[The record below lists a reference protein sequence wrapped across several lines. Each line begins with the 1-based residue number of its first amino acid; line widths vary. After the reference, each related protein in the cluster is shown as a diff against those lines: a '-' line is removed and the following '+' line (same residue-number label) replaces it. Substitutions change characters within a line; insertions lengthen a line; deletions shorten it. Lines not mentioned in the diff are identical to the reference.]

1 MNRQLVKISNAV
13 TGLGTSATL
22 LVGKAYAFNIGDYN
36 PLNVDTAEELA
47 IMVIQYCLGI
57 AGLVAVVYLIMGGF
71 SYITAAGNEEQTK
84 KATKTLL
91 NAVIGL
97 VIIFAAFAIV
107 NTIQNN
113 VLQVNE
119 GGGTINAN

>member
-1 MNRQLVKISNAV
+1 MNRQLMKISNAV
-13 TGLGTSATL
+13 AGLGTSAAL
-22 LVGKAYAFNIGDYN
+22 LVGKAYAFEISDYN
-36 PLNVDTAEELA
+36 PLKVDTAEELA
-47 IMVIQYCLGI
+47 ILIIQYCLGI
-57 AGLVAVVYLIMGGF
+57 AGLVAVVFLIMGGF

-107 NTIQNN
+107 NTIQGN
-113 VLQVNE
+113 VLGVSD
-119 GGGTINAN
+119 GGNINAN